1 MKNFMRITLVTLLAV
16 QVSVAALAAGEDHK
30 LTLQDAVSKGV
41 ITNPQTSVVSSDS
54 LATREELSQAKA
66 LWAPSVD
73 FRGESGWERTDTRTI
88 DSESQFRNRGSL
100 TLTQLLFDGMGTNNE
115 IARQKHRVEST
126 SNRVAE
132 TAEFVGLDVTEAY
145 IEVLRQ
151 RDLVAIAKANVDD
164 HLRILDSIR
173 TASSA
178 GTVTEGDVQQAL
190 ARLAQARATLSSS
203 EELLRNAESL
213 FIQKV
218 GEMPGQMAFPEVP
231 RDKIQAN
238 ATDAVRAALTQSPT
252 LAIFEADIDVAEAEY
267 RGSDSTMYPK
277 LELQAN
283 ATRGRNLSGIDGK
296 NNSESVQGVMTWNL
310 YRGGAD
316 MARKREFMYRHAVAK
331 DRRADVA
338 RGVEKSMR
346 DTWSGMMS
354 ARERAQQFLDQA
366 NANEKVVGIYLDQ
379 FGLNRRSLLDVLDSQ
394 NELFVSRSSH
404 VNALYT
410 EIFAVYRVL
419 ALQGRLL
426 DTLGVAKP
434 REASVDMTA
443 AKK

>member
-1 MKNFMRITLVTLLAV
+1 MKNFLRICM
-16 QVSVAALAAGEDHK
+16 VSVLATQLSAAAWSAGQDQK
-30 LTLQDAVSKGV
+30 LTLQDAVAKGV
-41 ITNPQTSVVSSDS
+41 ATNPEVSLVASDS
-54 LATREELSQAKA
+54 LATREELVQAKA
-66 LWAPSVD
+66 GWAPSLD
-73 FRGESGWERTDTRTI
+73 LRGESGWERTDTRTI
-88 DSESQFRNRGSL
+88 DSESNFRNRGSL

-115 IARQKHRVEST
+115 IARQKYRVEST
-126 SNRVAE
+126 SNRVDE
-132 TAEFVGLDVTEAY
+132 TAEFVGLDVTESY
-145 IEVLRQ
+145 IEILRQ
-151 RDLVAIAKANVDD
+151 RDLAAIAKANVDD

-173 TASSA
+173 TASRA

-190 ARLAQARATLSSS
+190 ARLSQARATLSST

-231 RDKIQAN
+231 RDKLP
-238 ATDAVRAALTQSPT
+238 TTVEEAVRRAVTQSPT
-252 LAIFEADIDVAEAEY
+252 LSIFESDIKVSEAEY
-267 RGSDSTMYPK
+267 KGASSTMYPR

-283 ATRGRNLSGIDGK
+283 ATRGRNLSGVDGK

-316 MARKREFMYRHAVAK
+316 LARQREFMYRNATAK
-331 DRRADVA
+331 DRRADAA

-346 DTWSGMMS
+346 DTWSGMLS
-354 ARERAQQFLDQA
+354 SRERAQQFLDQA
-366 NANEKVVGIYLDQ
+366 TANEKVVGIYLDQ
-379 FGLNRRSLLDVLDSQ
+379 FNLDRRSLLDVLDSQ

-410 EIFAVYRVL
+410 EMFAVYRIL
-419 ALQGRLL
+419 ALEGKLL

-434 REASVDMTA
+434 REASVEMT
-443 AKK
+443 KNK